1 MIDPKTLIL
10 RRLHDEEKTEVYGRR
25 KRIERKLRQYRVET
39 REGKVLGRVFES
51 MACFETR
58 TRGKRY
64 VNSRW
69 HSPRWYYSLS
79 ADYSSRES
87 RIFDET
93 RAGALDALLSTLA
106 RDGGPDEH

>member
-1 MIDPKTLIL
+1 MAIDPKTLIL
-10 RRLHDEEKTEVYGRR
+10 RRLHDEERSETYGRR

-39 REGKVLGRVFES
+39 QDGQVLGRVFES

-58 TRGKRY
+58 SKGKRY

-69 HSPRWYYSLS
+69 YSPRWYYSLS
-79 ADYSSRES
+79 GDYSSRES

-93 RAGALDALLSTLA
+93 RAGALDALVGHLE
-106 RDGGPDEH
+106 RKDEPQA